1 MTVKPVDVFMSGDAG
16 AESCPVSIAAVYSA
30 MLLGVFQEMDD
41 LDLKEWPDISYTGFL
56 GEVGDVRVI
65 LDAGPDSILATV
77 DDGDGASWVIE
88 LTGEFLDANK
98 S

>member
-1 MTVKPVDVFMSGDAG
+1 MTVEPVDVFMSGDAG
-16 AESCPVSIAAVYSA
+16 EESCPVSVSSIFGA

-41 LDLKEWPDISYTGFL
+41 HDLKEWPDISYTGYV

-65 LDAGPDSILATV
+65 LDVDLDSIVATV
-77 DDGDGASWVIE
+77 DDGEGGKWMIE
-88 LTGEFLDANK
+88 LTGEFLDTNK

>member
-16 AESCPVSIAAVYSA
+16 EESCPVSVAAIFGA

-41 LDLKEWPDISYTGFL
+41 HDLKEWTDINYTGFV

>member
-16 AESCPVSIAAVYSA
+16 AESCPVSVAAVYGA

-77 DDGDGASWVIE
+77 DDGEGGSWMIE
-88 LTGEFLDANK
+88 LTGEFLVTNK